1 VIAAS
6 HLGPEVVEYRDSGK
20 ILALSRLA
28 PLWSMRRREDAVDY
42 FDGDHARADVLQKP
56 DI

>member
-42 FDGDHARADVLQKP
+42 FDGEHARADVLQKP